1 MPLSSHCL
9 ILLLH
14 CVRVFLVDVC
24 ACMCLFTDELL
35 FICWSEILV
44 RIFFSF
50 FSLKPTGTER
60 YWPLDTY
67 LETFHFSPFQ
77 WTQLLTHKNHG
88 GCDMSRSGDWIFIQH
103 IFSVWKS
110 LLKLNFL
117 LCCIPWRPAVLTLVF
132 LTDSATSSQTSH
144 IAVICYGKR
153 CCSCLHAASLHE
165 HTK

>member
-1 MPLSSHCL
+1 MCVCFWWMFVRACVCSRMSSSSFAG
-9 ILLLH
+9 
-14 CVRVFLVDVC
+14 VRF
-24 ACMCLFTDELL
+24 
-35 FICWSEILV
+35 WSG
-44 RIFFSF
+44 FFF
-50 FSLKPTGTER
+50 FFFFLKPTGTER

-88 GCDMSRSGDWIFIQH
+88 GCDMSCSGDWIFIQH

-153 CCSCLHAASLHE
+153 CCPCLHAASLHE